1 MRRSNLQLYMTGFG
15 PFKSITVNPSAMI
28 GESVSKRMMEDSELQ
43 VHYEKLEVGL
53 EAVSAYFDGLE
64 CALAQHM
71 EDNPD
76 GCVLL
81 LYIGLHSREEEGKM
95 RLEVCGYNELEGSPI
110 DESIPMDVC
119 LESMLVRDGCDESKA
134 TAELIEEL
142 NAAISK
148 RGRREGDRQQPHWI
162 ISRDAGRYYCN
173 YTLYRSLKLQKK
185 WRGRVFA
192 VFVHVANPF
201 TCNNPSL
208 EEQTAQVLSLVSGL
222 VRIVRNKHIV

>member
-28 GESVSKRMMEDSELQ
+28 GESVSKGMMEDSELQ

-53 EAVSAYFDGLE
+53 EAVSAYFGGLE
-64 CALAQHM
+64 AAIAKNM

-81 LYIGLHSREEEGKM
+81 VHLGLHSREEEGKM

-110 DESIPMDVC
+110 DESMPMDMC
-119 LESMLVRDGCDESKA
+119 LHSKLVNEGCNESKA
-134 TAELIEEL
+134 IADLIEEL

-148 RGRREGDRQQPHWI
+148 RGRKEGDRQHPYWI
-162 ISRDAGRYYCN
+162 ISRDGGRYYCN
-173 YTLYRSLKLQKK
+173 YTLYRSLKLEKK

-208 EEQTAQVLSLVSGL
+208 EEQTTQVRSLVSGL
-222 VRIVRNKHIV
+222 VRILRNKEIV

>member
-15 PFKSITVNPSAMI
+15 PFKAITVNPSAMI
-28 GESVSKRMMEDSELQ
+28 GESVSKKMMEDSELQ

-53 EAVSAYFDGLE
+53 EAVSAYFGGLE
-64 CALAQHM
+64 AALAQHM

-81 LYIGLHSREEEGKM
+81 LHIGLHSREEEGKM

-110 DESIPMDVC
+110 DESIPMDVR
-119 LESMLVRDGCDESKA
+119 LESMLVHDGCDESKA
-134 TAELIEEL
+134 TAVLIEEL

-162 ISRDAGRYYCN
+162 ISHDAGRYYCN

-208 EEQTAQVLSLVSGL
+208 EEQTAQVLSLASGL
-222 VRIVRNKHIV
+222 VRIVRNKDIV